1 MALFRRKPQQMSLP
15 GMNAPRGRRRQGRR
29 PGSAERLEAPPKEP
43 DDRADDKTT
52 VPRGNPRLGDCRDRH
67 GARDPSLWP
76 PGSRPRFRKQT
87 EGWSPIGKLT
97 DPGPDQPDLSP
108 IGTPIEAHFTQFVQD
123 AYLQAQPQQVAVYV
137 INEGDG
143 KFTIYDDHCT
153 HLGCPFSWNA
163 DEKQFDCPCHNGV
176 FDSQG
181 RVLGGPSPRPLDHY
195 EFKVENGVLYA
206 GKLFKVN
213 DQLQRITQ

>member
-1 MALFRRKPQQMSLP
+1 MPLFRREPKQMALP
-15 GMNAPRGRRRQGRR
+15 GMDVRGGKAPRAVAPDR
-29 PGSAERLEAPPKEP
+29 PGPFKRL
-43 DDRADDKTT
+43 RRSLTT
-52 VPRGNPRLGDCRDRH
+52 VPMTRRRFLAGTLGWVTAAI
-67 GARDPSLWP
+67 GTALGIPALAAWVSPAL
-76 PGSRPRFRKQT
+76 RKQT

-153 HLGCPFSWNA
+153 HLGCPYSWNA
-163 DEKQFDCPCHNGV
+163 DKNEFDCPCHNGV
-176 FDSQG
+176 FDPQG
-181 RVLGGPSPRPLDHY
+181 RVLGGPPPRPLDRY

-206 GKLFKVN
+206 GKLFRVN